1 MIKRTL
7 FFSIFLSAVN
17 FVFSQEMASIIQEKP
32 LKRLEIQPSI
42 AQETIG
48 EKHKAQTSMAQEN
61 TAITQET
68 TADKM
73 ENGTAESQ
81 EVIAERR
88 NVLSLKRCRELA
100 LANNKTAGN
109 I

>member
-7 FFSIFLSAVN
+7 LFSIFLGAVN

-32 LKRLEIQPSI
+32 LRRLEIQPSI
-42 AQETIG
+42 AQKTIG

-68 TADKM
+68 AADKM

-81 EVIAERR
+81 DAMC
-88 NVLSLKRCRELA
+88 CR
-100 LANNKTAGN
+100 
-109 I
+109 